1 MKYLKQLL
9 FLFLLVP
16 ACVVQAQWYDP
27 AKVPLKLSY
36 KYGSALNEAKNK
48 NYVKALELLNECIA
62 EDKRFV
68 DAWLSKAGILS
79 EQKQYAQSVELYR
92 HAIQLDSVYTTTY
105 LLPYSI
111 ALAGKGLFPESLE
124 AINRF
129 LQKPNLNERILKA
142 AQYRKRS
149 YEFALQKAAENNDQ
163 GFVFTPRNL
172 GDSINTAVSEYF
184 PTLTIDGKQLIYTR
198 RVNNF
203 NEDFYVSENKNGT
216 WSRSVSVPGDLNTAD
231 NEGAQNISQ
240 DGKML
245 VFTGC
250 NMDDGEGNCD
260 LYVSYLT
267 KNGWSQRMNM
277 GRTINTEYWESQPS
291 LSPDKRTLYFAA
303 RDPSGLGGSD
313 LFVSYRQ
320 PNGQWG
326 NPQNLGA
333 GINTAGDESSPFL
346 HADNQTLYFTSNGH
360 PGYGGTDLY
369 VMRRQADGSWST
381 PINLGYPINTIDD
394 EGTLI
399 IAADGVTAYYASDG
413 ADSRGGLD
421 LYTFQL
427 PASIRPV
434 KTLWVTGTVFDKNTK
449 AGLPSAVELI
459 DLQTAQRISKVQTD
473 EDGSYL
479 ITLPVGKNYAFNV
492 NRKGYLFYSETFALG
507 TPSGDTTYKIDIPL
521 QPLEVNAKIVLK
533 NIFFGT
539 NQAVLKPESMIELDK
554 VVELLAENPT
564 LRIEIDGHTDATGS
578 AAANMALSNN
588 RAKAVV
594 TYLVSKG
601 VALRRLV
608 AKGFGSTQPV
618 ADNNT
623 EAGRAQNRRTELKVL
638 AK

>member
-1 MKYLKQLL
+1 MNHVKQLL
-9 FLFLLVP
+9 FLLLTVLSLT
-16 ACVVQAQWYDP
+16 AKAQWYDP
-27 AKVPLKLSY
+27 ARVPLKLSY
-36 KYGSALNEAKNK
+36 KYGTALNEAKAR
-48 NYVKALELLNECIA
+48 NYTKALQLLNECIA

-79 EQKQYAQSVELYR
+79 EQKHYRESVELYR
-92 HAIQLDSVYTTTY
+92 HALQLDTVYTTTY

-111 ALAGKGLFPESLE
+111 SLAGHGQFAE
-124 AINRF
+124 ALQAVDRF

-142 AQYRKRS
+142 AQYRKRC
-149 YEFALQKAAENNDQ
+149 YEFALQQSAQNNDQ

-184 PTLTIDGKQLIYTR
+184 PTLTINGKQLVYTR

-203 NEDFYVSENKNGT
+203 NEDFYVSEMKNGT
-216 WSRSVSVPGDLNTAD
+216 WSRSIPVPGDLNTPD

-250 NMDDGEGNCD
+250 NMEDGEGNCD

-277 GRTINTEYWESQPS
+277 GRTINSEYWESQPC

-313 LFVSYRQ
+313 LYVSYLQ

-326 NPQNLGA
+326 NPQNMGP

-369 VMRRQADGSWST
+369 YMRRQADGSWSQ
-381 PINLGYPINTIDD
+381 PVNLGYPINTIDD

-413 ADSRGGLD
+413 TDSRGGLD

-459 DLQTAQRISKVQTD
+459 DLQTAQLISKVQTD

-492 NRKGYLFYSETFALG
+492 NRKGYLFFSETFALG
-507 TPSGDTTYKIDIPL
+507 SPTGDTTYQVDIPL
-521 QPLEVNAKIVLK
+521 QPLEVNAKMVLK

-539 NQAVLKPESMIELDK
+539 NQAELKPESKIELDK
-554 VVELLAENPT
+554 VVQLLAENPS
-564 LRIEIDGHTDATGS
+564 LQIEIDGHTDATGT
-578 AAANMALSNN
+578 AAANMLLSNN

-594 TYLVSKG
+594 QYLVSKG
-601 VALRRLV
+601 VAARRLV
-608 AKGFGSTQPV
+608 AKGFGATQPV